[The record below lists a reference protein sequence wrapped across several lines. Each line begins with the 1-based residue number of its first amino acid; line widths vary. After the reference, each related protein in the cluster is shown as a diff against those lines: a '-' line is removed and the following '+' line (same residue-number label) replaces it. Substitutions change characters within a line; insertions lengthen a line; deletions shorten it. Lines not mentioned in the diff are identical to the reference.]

1 MSTADLYADLIRRA
15 EACGVEA
22 VACDAG
28 GSIADSRFAEG
39 KAAAYRHAA
48 ELLRGAVAAA
58 VEEEREA
65 NLAAC
70 SEVVGRWADRADT
83 GGHGDFDGDECE
95 MVASGAADAR
105 DAIRA
110 RGESPRGDAASDGRE
125 GAE

>member
-1 MSTADLYADLIRRA
+1 MSTTDLYADLIRRA
-15 EACGVEA
+15 EACEVLGAQHDGVIPTIA
-22 VACDAG
+22 ARCD
-28 GSIADSRFAEG
+28 G
-39 KAAAYRHAA
+39 KARAYRHAA